1 MPFYRCGGGSN
12 KMVEDKFTISGATA
26 TYDFSKHFKSY
37 DDFVNRARW
46 VLFVRDTSR
55 YIAYYMNCG
64 QGIET
69 KNATVSHDDTTVTV
83 QMTVTGSNM
92 KINIICY

>member
-1 MPFYRCGGGSN
+1 
-12 KMVEDKFTISGATA
+12 MVEDKFTISGATA

-46 VLFVRDTSR
+46 VLFLRDGSKNV
-55 YIAYYMNCG
+55 AYFWNCG

-69 KNATVSHDDTTVTV
+69 YNATVSHDDTTATV
-83 QMTVTGSNM
+83 KMDTKGGNM
-92 KINIICY
+92 EINIICY

>member
-1 MPFYRCGGGSN
+1 MPFYPCRGGSN
-12 KMVEDKFTISGATA
+12 KMVEDKFAISGATA
-26 TYDFSKHFKSY
+26 TYDYSKHFKSY

-55 YIAYYMNCG
+55 SVAYCGNCG

-69 KNATVSHDDTTVTV
+69 KSATVSHDNTTVTV
-83 QMTVTGSNM
+83 KLSTTGSNM
-92 KINIICY
+92 EINIICY

>member
-46 VLFVRDTSR
+46 VLFLRDVSR
-55 YIAYYMNCG
+55 NVAYCGNCG

-69 KNATVSHDDTTVTV
+69 YNATVSHDDTTATV
-83 QMTVTGSNM
+83 KLDTKGGNM
-92 KINIICY
+92 EINIICY

>member
-12 KMVEDKFTISGATA
+12 KMVEDKFTISGKTA

-37 DDFVNRARW
+37 DDFVNSARW
-46 VLFVRDTSR
+46 VPFVRDSNR
-55 YIAYYMNCG
+55 NVSHSGHCG

-69 KNATVSHDDTTVTV
+69 YHATVSHDDTTATV
-83 QMTVTGSNM
+83 KLDTTGSNM
-92 KINIICY
+92 EINIICY

>member
-1 MPFYRCGGGSN
+1 
-12 KMVEDKFTISGATA
+12 MVEDKFTISGKTA

-46 VLFVRDTSR
+46 VLFLRDGSKNVS
-55 YIAYYMNCG
+55 YCGNCG

-69 KNATVSHDDTTVTV
+69 KDATVSHDNTTATV
-83 QMTVTGSNM
+83 NLTTIGNNM
-92 KINIICY
+92 EINIICY